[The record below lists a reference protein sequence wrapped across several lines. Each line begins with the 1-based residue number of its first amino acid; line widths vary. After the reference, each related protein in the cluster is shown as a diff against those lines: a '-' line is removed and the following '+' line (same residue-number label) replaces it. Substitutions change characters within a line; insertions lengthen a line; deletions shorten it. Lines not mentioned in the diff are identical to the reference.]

1 MGRDSDPGGRNL
13 LRRRGGNGELVFT
26 LSRAAASL
34 TVCVSA
40 LFHRHGRIAEMIK
53 GHGRRYY
60 PDLRHDNMIG
70 KSDR

>member
-1 MGRDSDPGGRNL
+1 
-13 LRRRGGNGELVFT
+13 
-26 LSRAAASL
+26 
-34 TVCVSA
+34 VSA